1 MCHWAMHRQLASRRM
16 DDADVERALTLAERA
31 LDDVA
36 KALVEHSLEAAT
48 ARKRS
53 DLGTLDGDEMHS
65 RRRRVVE
72 SCARR
77 LDACDGYVNALFDA
91 LCRRKASG
99 GTTARAEAAR
109 ARARDARRDVD
120 ALARGELLSYSALP
134 SARACGRERGGKE
147 SVDARSAVAD
157 AARAIAGTLG
167 LDGWLATSER
177 DAEGAGRGASA
188 SASAP
193 RYSKAQRARE
203 AHSGVET
210 RGCRGG
216 GVDAS
221 TTRTPE
227 FSGDAA
233 TRGTWFAG
241 AAESLARAD
250 IAIVERYEPPVA
262 PREAET
268 ERDALLDRRTET
280 APGGASASASGAR
293 RADDVSSANAAER
306 DRRSDAM
313 CGTARLDASS
323 DVLARCADVLENTES
338 VGADVLA
345 ALAAQRESLVRAGT
359 AARGASRNMD
369 ENLRIVKGM
378 NSWTRL
384 GR

>member
-1 MCHWAMHRQLASRRM
+1 M

-36 KALVEHSLEAAT
+36 RALARETLEAAME
-48 ARKRS
+48 RKRRDFS
-53 DLGTLDGDEMHS
+53 VES
-65 RRRRVVE
+65 VEVEERRRRVVE

-77 LDACDGYVNALFDA
+77 LDACDGYVRAVCDGV
-91 LCRRKASG
+91 G
-99 GTTARAEAAR
+99 GVGGVGARVEAAR

-120 ALARGELLSYSALP
+120 ALARGELRTYAVIP
-134 SARACGRERGGKE
+134 SARADEGGME
-147 SVDARSAVAD
+147 GGAVASARFAVAD
-157 AARAIAGTLG
+157 AARAIAERLG
-167 LDGWLATSER
+167 LDGRAAADAR
-177 DAEGAGRGASA
+177 DADDAGGRGARASSSA
-188 SASAP
+188 A

-210 RGCRGG
+210 RACRGG
-216 GVDAS
+216 GVEAAS
-221 TTRTPE
+221 TRAPE
-227 FSGDAA
+227 FAGDAA

-250 IAIVERYEPPVA
+250 IAVVERCEPPVA

-268 ERDALLDRRTET
+268 ERDALLGRR
-280 APGGASASASGAR
+280 AGASPSGASANASGPR
-293 RADDVSSANAAER
+293 RADDVSTANDAER

-313 CGTARLDASS
+313 RGTARLDASS
-323 DVLARCADVLENTES
+323 DVLARCADALENAES

-345 ALAAQRESLVRAGT
+345 TLAAQRESLVRAGT